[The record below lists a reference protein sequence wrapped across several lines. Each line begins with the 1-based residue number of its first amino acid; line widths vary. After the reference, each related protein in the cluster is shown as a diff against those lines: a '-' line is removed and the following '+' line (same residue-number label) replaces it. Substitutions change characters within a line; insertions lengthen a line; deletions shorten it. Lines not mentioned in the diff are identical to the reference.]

1 MFALCR
7 MVNMDGV
14 NLSIEYSMKYFEKK
28 EFVKFVLDDY
38 IYNNIVLYLINVW
51 QTSSFLR

>member
-1 MFALCR
+1 
-7 MVNMDGV
+7 MVNIDGV
-14 NLSIEYSMKYFEKK
+14 NLSIEYSMKSFEKK
-28 EFVKFVLDDY
+28 EFVKFELDDY